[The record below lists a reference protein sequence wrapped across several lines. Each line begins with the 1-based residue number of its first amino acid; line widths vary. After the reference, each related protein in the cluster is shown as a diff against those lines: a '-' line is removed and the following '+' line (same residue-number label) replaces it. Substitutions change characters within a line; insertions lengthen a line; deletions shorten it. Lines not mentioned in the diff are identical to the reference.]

1 MTKKE
6 KDHQYYLKNKERI
19 KERVKKYA
27 EEHKDEIKMQHRI
40 AFQKRKEKRKAQQR
54 YTVYLRTNKVTGMQ
68 YVGQTENFEGRESD
82 WNCIKVLYANRIIN
96 EDREKYGLENWASEI
111 LAVVGT
117 REEAWEL
124 EQKYIKEL
132 NTRFPNGYNLA
143 KGGGGASGI
152 SAWNKGL
159 KGCFSEETRQ
169 KMSVARIGKEPWN
182 KGTKGCFSEETLRKM
197 SEAKKGKHYPKM
209 SEAQK
214 GKPAW
219 NKGLKGR
226 HFSPETEFKGLECVQ
241 LKNGEFIK
249 EWKSIKD
256 AAENTPKC
264 HSSSISRCCKGFTKS
279 AGSYEWMYKSDYE
292 KMLAEQSC

>member
-6 KDHQYYLKNKERI
+6 KDHQYYLKHKEEI
-19 KERVKKYA
+19 KARVKKYA
-27 EEHKDEIKMQHRI
+27 KEHSEEIKMKNRI
-40 AFQKRKEKRKAQQR
+40 AFQKRNEKRKAQQR

-96 EDREKYGLENWASEI
+96 EDREKDGLENWTSEI

-169 KMSVARIGKEPWN
+169 KMSVARIGKKPWN
-182 KGTKGCFSEETLRKM
+182 NGIKGCYSEETLKKM
-197 SEAKKGKHYPKM
+197 SEAKKGKPNLKLAIPVYQCNDKYELIAIYP
-209 SEAQK
+209 S
-214 GKPAW
+214 
-219 NKGLKGR
+219 
-226 HFSPETEFKGLECVQ
+226 
-241 LKNGEFIK
+241 
-249 EWKSIKD
+249 
-256 AAENTPKC
+256 AAEAARQLGL
-264 HSSSISRCCKGFTKS
+264 SSGAHISDCCNGKRRVCVNSK
-279 AGSYEWMYKSDYE
+279 WMYKEDYE
-292 KMLAEQSC
+292 KMLEDLASQHLN